1 MKAPAP
7 DRQIEGGA
15 GGWALTIFGERLSA
29 ERAEAFRIWL
39 EADPRHAAAYDAAER
54 LMLQLSSLDA
64 LAQPQRQSPRRV
76 LIWAAALPLAACL
89 AIGVGV
95 ANRSTV
101 LESGRAVRTVALRDG
116 SSAVLSPQ
124 TRLREAGWLSGRRY
138 DLERGEALFDVRHA
152 EGRPFEVRAG
162 ETRVTVLGTRF
173 DVRKGASGEI
183 AVAVERGRVAVR
195 RDAFNTIL
203 ARGDAVTLDAKS
215 VRRAKLSNPE
225 AAADWRRGQLS
236 YTSAPMRDVADDIN
250 RFSNV
255 RVAVDPAVAGVR
267 LTASFRADQA
277 EAFLESLPALLPL
290 EVRTRPDGVRLIT
303 PRTR

>member
-1 MKAPAP
+1 MNAPAP
-7 DRQIEGGA
+7 DGEIEREA
-15 GGWALTIFGERLSA
+15 GDWALTIFGERLSA
-29 ERAEAFRIWL
+29 DRAEAFRAWL
-39 EADPRHAAAYDAAER
+39 AADPRHAAAYEAAEL
-54 LMLQLSSLDA
+54 LMFKLSSLDA
-64 LAQPQRQSPRRV
+64 LAKPQRQLVRRAW
-76 LIWAAALPLAACL
+76 IWAAALPLAACL
-89 AIGVGV
+89 AIGVGA
-95 ANRSTV
+95 ANRSTM
-101 LESGRAVRTVALRDG
+101 LESDRAVRTVALRDG
-116 SSAVLSPQ
+116 STAVLSPG

-183 AVAVERGRVAVR
+183 GVAVERGRVAVR

-203 ARGDAVTLDAKS
+203 ARGDAVTLDAKG
-215 VRRAKLSNPE
+215 VRRVRLANPE

-250 RFSNV
+250 RFSDV

-277 EAFLESLPALLPL
+277 DAFVESLPALLPL
-290 EVRTRPDGVRLIT
+290 EVRPRPDGVRLIT